1 MSVVNLTEFLVKSV
15 SKKPDM
21 ISVKKIEDD
30 DNFIIQVM
38 VPSDEIATI
47 IGKNGVIASSIRN
60 IVNLAA
66 YNEGLSNVKVYLYY
80 LYYNIL

>member
-1 MSVVNLTEFLVKSV
+1 MNVVNLTEFLVKSV

-38 VPSDEIATI
+38 VPSDEMATI
-47 IGKNGVIASSIRN
+47 IGKNVVIASSIRN

-66 YNEGLSNVKVYLYY
+66 YNEGLSNVKVM
-80 LYYNIL
+80 IDSF

>member
-1 MSVVNLTEFLVKSV
+1 MNVVNLTEFLVKSV

-38 VPSDEIATI
+38 VPSDEIAII

-66 YNEGLSNVKVYLYY
+66 YNEGLSNVKVM
-80 LYYNIL
+80 IDSF

>member
-66 YNEGLSNVKVYLYY
+66 YNEGLSNVKVM
-80 LYYNIL
+80 IDSF

>member
-1 MSVVNLTEFLVKSV
+1 MNIIQLTEFLVKSI

-21 ISVKKIEDD
+21 ISVKKFDD
-30 DNFIIQVM
+30 DEQFIIQVM
-38 VPSDEIATI
+38 VSSDEIASI

-66 YNEGLSNVKVYLYY
+66 YNEGLSNVKVM
-80 LYYNIL
+80 IDSF

>member
-1 MSVVNLTEFLVKSV
+1 MNVVNLTEFLVKSV
-15 SKKPDM
+15 SKKTDM

-47 IGKNGVIASSIRN
+47 IGNNGVIASSIRN

-66 YNEGLSNVKVYLYY
+66 YNEGLSNVKVM
-80 LYYNIL
+80 IDSF